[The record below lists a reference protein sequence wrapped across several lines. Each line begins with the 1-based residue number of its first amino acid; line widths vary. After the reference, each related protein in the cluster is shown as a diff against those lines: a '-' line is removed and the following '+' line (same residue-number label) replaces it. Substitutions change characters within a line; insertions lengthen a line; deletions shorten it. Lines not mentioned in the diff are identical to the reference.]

1 MNKVILLGNLTQDPE
16 VRYIP
21 SGHAV
26 ATFSIG
32 VNSGFGDN
40 KRTDFITIVVWRKL
54 AEICGNNITKGSRV
68 LVEGS
73 LHIRSYETQE
83 KQKRYVTE
91 VVATG
96 VEFLS
101 GNKSAAGS
109 TAVPAS
115 SDKSNQSNYDDGSSF
130 GRDIPE
136 EEIPF

>member
-40 KRTDFITIVVWRKL
+40 KRTDFISIVVWRKL

-91 VVATG
+91 VVASN
-96 VEFLS
+96 VEFL
-101 GNKSAAGS
+101 GNKQIVGGSVSAPSSTGS
-109 TAVPAS
+109 T
-115 SDKSNQSNYDDGSSF
+115 QSVDDDVSSF

>member
-40 KRTDFITIVVWRKL
+40 KRTDFISIVVWRKL

-91 VVATG
+91 VVATN
-96 VEFLS
+96 VEFLGGTKNVAGNSVSTTGSANSTHS
-101 GNKSAAGS
+101 GDND
-109 TAVPAS
+109 V
-115 SDKSNQSNYDDGSSF
+115 NSF
-130 GRDIPE
+130 GTDVSD

>member
-40 KRTDFITIVVWRKL
+40 KRTDFISIVVWRKL

-91 VVATG
+91 VVATN
-96 VEFLS
+96 VEFLG
-101 GNKSAAGS
+101 GNKNVVGSSVSTGSSTGS
-109 TAVPAS
+109 T
-115 SDKSNQSNYDDGSSF
+115 KSGDDDVNSF
-130 GRDIPE
+130 GTDVSD

>member
-1 MNKVILLGNLTQDPE
+1 MNKVILLGNLTKDPE

-40 KRTDFITIVVWRKL
+40 KRTDFISIVVWRKL

-83 KQKRYVTE
+83 NQKRYVTE
-91 VVATG
+91 VVASN
-96 VEFLS
+96 VEFL
-101 GNKSAAGS
+101 GNKQI
-109 TAVPAS
+109 V
-115 SDKSNQSNYDDGSSF
+115 GSSVSAENSTGPVQLADDDVNTF
-130 GRDIPE
+130 GTDIE